1 MKKSYNTTAMS
12 DEAEKAALKFNAKMQ
27 FGIPDL
33 ESWLRTAY
41 YHGYRDALVRER
53 LPQLS
58 QETSGGKA

>member
-12 DEAEKAALKFNAKMQ
+12 DEAEEAAKQFNAVQQ

-33 ESWLRTAY
+33 ERWLKSAY

-53 LPQLS
+53 IPELRDAQRR
-58 QETSGGKA
+58 